1 MFLRALTSAVLALAL
16 STRAFSYDDP
26 GKASI
31 ASVDVQI
38 LNHGAASFEKRF
50 EMIERAKHSIDV
62 EYFIY
67 NTDRSGKLFTQALI
81 RKKKEIPSIRIRLL
95 VDSSPTVLALDE
107 DYVAEF
113 EKNGIEVRYYNHISL
128 IRFYKAQ
135 YRNHRKLLIVDGK
148 EVLTGGRNIGDDYF
162 DLSPTFN
169 FLDRD
174 IWIRG
179 NVAAEI
185 KRTFDEYWDHRISTR
200 PSAPDSA
207 PSKKK
212 AAELAAFFKE
222 TAVDAKWRS
231 AIRALAR
238 PVLADPYSQGN
249 CPTFSFSSDLP
260 GYQRAHT
267 RKVLKQIFARMDRMN
282 SHETLVVESPYFIV
296 HNDEPR
302 EKLGFLKR
310 RDVRAKLLT
319 NSLASTD
326 AFYVAA
332 NFHPKVSLYQN
343 LTQSEMF
350 IYGGT
355 APHPYPTLK
364 YASGKAV
371 TQDAVWGIHSKTF
384 VFGDEGFAIG
394 TFNVDPRSANL
405 NSELMFF
412 CEGNPKLT
420 QFVLDDIQTRMNESA
435 KLHKDGSLGG
445 GKTIFDNVGLW
456 KKIKFRA
463 AIFPSQ
469 WFAWLL

>member
-1 MFLRALTSAVLALAL
+1 MFLRALTSAFVGLAL
-16 STRAFSYDDP
+16 SASAFSNEDP
-26 GKASI
+26 GVATV

-50 EMIERAKHSIDV
+50 EMIARAKRSIDV

-67 NTDRSGKLFTQALI
+67 NTDRSGRLFTQALV
-81 RKKKEIPSIRIRLL
+81 RKKKENPSIRIRLL

-107 DYVAEF
+107 DFVAEF
-113 EKNGIEVRYYNHISL
+113 EKHGIEVRYYNQISL
-128 IRFYKAQ
+128 VRFIKAQ
-135 YRNHRKLLIVDGK
+135 YRNHRKLLIVDGE
-148 EVLTGGRNIGDDYF
+148 EVLTGGRNIGDEYF

-179 NVAAEI
+179 KIAAEI
-185 KRTFDEYWDHRISTR
+185 RRTFDEYWDHPISVR
-200 PSAPDSA
+200 PAAPDSR
-207 PSKKK
+207 PSEEK
-212 AAELAAFFKE
+212 LAALATFFRE
-222 TAVDAKWRS
+222 SAADSKWRS

-238 PVLADPYSQGN
+238 PILEDPHSQGN
-249 CPTFSFSSDLP
+249 CPVFSFYSDLP
-260 GYQRAHT
+260 GLQRAHT
-267 RKVLKQIFARMDRMN
+267 RKVLKQIFARMDDMSSRD
-282 SHETLVVESPYFIV
+282 TLVVESPYFIV
-296 HNDEPR
+296 HNDEPK

-310 RDVRAKLLT
+310 RDIRAKLLT

-350 IYGGT
+350 IYSGD
-355 APHPYPTLK
+355 APDRYPTLR
-364 YASGKAV
+364 YQSGKSV
-371 TQDAVWGIHSKTF
+371 TETATWGIHSKTF
-384 VFGDEGFAIG
+384 VFGEEKFAIG

-412 CEGNPKLT
+412 CEGNRNLT
-420 QFVLDDIQTRMNESA
+420 QFVLDDIQIRLNESA
-435 KLHKDGSLGG
+435 KLQKDGTLGG

-463 AIFPSQ
+463 AVFPSQ